1 MSDAKFD
8 THLRPVLGFF
18 DTVLLF
24 VITGFNLI
32 WVVRAAEAGAA
43 GVTLWLL
50 AALVFYLP
58 LGVCVVALARR
69 YPGEGGLYVW
79 SRESFGEFAGFMT
92 GWTYWACILPFLPTV
107 LYFVAGTALYAGGGR
122 WDHLKESPTYF
133 ITMSLV
139 CLIVATGLNVV
150 GLGVGKWLHNVGAW
164 GAWLPAV
171 ALMVLGLIVYVR
183 AGPATDFA
191 ATAFVPRGGLQS
203 LLLWSLLA
211 FGLTGLEAIPVMSDE
226 LRDARTM
233 PRALAWAVLLVI
245 VTNVLATLAVLAAPP
260 ARQDNDATAFM
271 TAYETLAN
279 RAGVGGFA
287 PLIAS
292 LVVVGYVGKVGAWT
306 ATGARLPFVAGVGHR
321 LPPAFARLHPRW
333 GTPHLALGLQAVIA
347 AGLIVLGQAG
357 TTTQGAFDVF
367 QSMAL
372 IPTYIPFLFLFAAA
386 FRLRGGVLPVVGF
399 AATAAA
405 LAAALVPPESEA
417 NPGLFLGKVVGLA
430 TVMLGIGA
438 GVFVL
443 GGRPIDPN
451 RVPRLK
457 QP

>member
-1 MSDAKFD
+1 MSDAKS
-8 THLRPVLGFF
+8 HLCLRPVLGFV

-50 AALVFYLP
+50 AGLLFYLP

-69 YPGEGGLYVW
+69 FPGEGGLYVW
-79 SRESFGEFAGFMT
+79 SRESFGEFAGFIT

-107 LYFVAGTALYAGGGR
+107 LYFVAGTALYVGGGR
-122 WDHLKESPTYF
+122 WDNLKDSPTYF
-133 ITMSLV
+133 ITMSLA
-139 CLIVATGLNVV
+139 CLVVATWLNVV

-164 GAWLPAV
+164 GAWLPAAV
-171 ALMVLGLIVYVR
+171 VMALGLVVWLR
-183 AGPATDFA
+183 WGHAADVTPA
-191 ATAFVPRGGLQS
+191 AFVPRGGWQS

-211 FGLTGLEAIPVMSDE
+211 FGLTGLEAIPVLGDE
-226 LRDARTM
+226 ILDTWRM
-233 PRALAWAVLLVI
+233 PRALALAAVLVI
-245 VTNVLATLAVLAAPP
+245 VTNVLATLAILAAPP
-260 ARQDNDATAFM
+260 PYHENNATAFM
-271 TAYETLAN
+271 TAYESVAG
-279 RAGVGGFA
+279 RAGVTGLA
-287 PLIAS
+287 PLIAG

-306 ATGARLPFVAGVGHR
+306 ATGARLPFVAGVGRR

-333 GTPHLALGLQAVIA
+333 GTPYLALWLQAAIA

-386 FRLRGGVLPVVGF
+386 FKLRRGVLPVVGF
-399 AATAAA
+399 TATLAA
-405 LAAALVPPESEA
+405 LAAALVPPATETNA
-417 NPGLFLGKVVGLA
+417 GLFLAKVVGLA
-430 TVMLGIGA
+430 IVMLGVGA
-438 GVFVL
+438 GVFL
-443 GGRPIDPN
+443 WGGRPSVVGSPAE
-451 RVPRLK
+451 K
-457 QP
+457 EET